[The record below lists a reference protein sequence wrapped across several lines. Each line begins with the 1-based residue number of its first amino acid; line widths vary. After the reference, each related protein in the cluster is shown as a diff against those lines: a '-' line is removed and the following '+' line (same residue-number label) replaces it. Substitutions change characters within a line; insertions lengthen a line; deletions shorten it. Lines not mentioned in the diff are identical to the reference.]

1 MRRIFLLLL
10 AAFAIVSCGVEKAYG
25 PLYYWGG
32 SAGSAS
38 VYEDLTYND
47 YKKQSPEALCKFVC
61 AYEDMIKN
69 PGGSRQIPP
78 PGICA
83 EYGYLL
89 LQPDTATKFIKTATP
104 AQMAVFGSVTDFD
117 AVFAEKGREL
127 LEMEIKYYPES
138 ATFILPLLKRL
149 SR

>member
-1 MRRIFLLLL
+1 MRRIPALLL
-10 AAFAIVSCGVEKAYG
+10 ASLALVSCGVSKSYG

-32 SAGSAS
+32 YANGTSI
-38 VYEDLTYND
+38 YEELTYND
-47 YKKQSPEALCKFVC
+47 YKKQSPEALCKLVC